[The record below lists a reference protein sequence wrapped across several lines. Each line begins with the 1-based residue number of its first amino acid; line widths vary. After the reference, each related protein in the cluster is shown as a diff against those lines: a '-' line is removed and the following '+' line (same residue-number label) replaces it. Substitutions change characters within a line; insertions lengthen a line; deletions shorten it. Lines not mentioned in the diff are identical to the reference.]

1 MGLLIKFE
9 FDSFKNVDT
18 THLFPNHSTLPPG
31 GTYFKNTKHELNSY
45 KILKN
50 RPKMEYEKVKE
61 FAITKA
67 EIDVS
72 GSVLLE
78 RGGILFVLN
87 EHEV

>member
-1 MGLLIKFE
+1 
-9 FDSFKNVDT
+9 
-18 THLFPNHSTLPPG
+18 
-31 GTYFKNTKHELNSY
+31 
-45 KILKN
+45 
-50 RPKMEYEKVKE
+50 MEYEKVKE